1 MATPEQQRQ
10 AQTTVYL
17 RPGPRGRTPVY
28 ATAGSAGCDL
38 YASAPITLLPGETR
52 LLSLDLVMALEPGVE
67 AQVRPRSGLSL
78 NTTLRIPNAP
88 GTIDSDYRSP
98 MGVIVE
104 NTFNQSQLVDRILA
118 RPELLDEIL
127 DQCRRTTVA
136 AHLAAG
142 GREVV
147 ADRLREELPEL
158 AERTLFLDRQGNPYG
173 TIYIQTGDRIAQ
185 LVFGSCLQGEF
196 IQHEQPELIGNDR
209 GGGFGSTGFS
219 GPKGQKTSRGGQDH
233 A

>member
-1 MATPEQQRQ
+1 MTMSEQQGQ
-10 AQTTVYL
+10 VQTTVYL
-17 RPGPRGRTPVY
+17 RPGPQGRTPVY

-52 LLSLDLVMALEPGVE
+52 LLPLDLVMALEPGVE

-104 NTFNQSQLVDRILA
+104 NTFNQGQLVDRILA

-127 DQCRRTTVA
+127 DQCQRTTVA
-136 AHLAAG
+136 AHLSAAG
-142 GREVV
+142 REAA

-158 AERTLFLDRQGNPYG
+158 AEQILFLDRHGNPYG

-185 LVFGSCLQGEF
+185 LVLSYCLQGEF
-196 IQHEQPELIGNDR
+196 VQHEQPELIGSDR

-219 GPKGQKTSRGGQDH
+219 GPTGKKISRGGQDH

>member
-67 AQVRPRSGLSL
+67 AQVRPRNWLSL

-136 AHLAAG
+136 AYRLPAAG
-142 GREVV
+142 KWSPTAYGKNYRNWPSGLCFLTVR
-147 ADRLREELPEL
+147 AILWYDLHSDR
-158 AERTLFLDRQGNPYG
+158 
-173 TIYIQTGDRIAQ
+173 
-185 LVFGSCLQGEF
+185 
-196 IQHEQPELIGNDR
+196 
-209 GGGFGSTGFS
+209 
-219 GPKGQKTSRGGQDH
+219 
-233 A
+233 